1 MVVGI
6 IRWIGGY
13 FSLII
18 NIKDKDARMKKV
30 KRKVLKPTNLDAI
43 KAMRRGGREA
53 EMELLG
59 PGFHSHSRVH
69 KSEKIY
75 TRKKK
80 HKGGW

>member
-1 MVVGI
+1 
-6 IRWIGGY
+6 
-13 FSLII
+13 
-18 NIKDKDARMKKV
+18 MKKV
-30 KRKVLKPTNLDAI
+30 KKKILKATNLDAI

-59 PGFHSHSRVH
+59 PGFHSHNRIH
-69 KSEKIY
+69 KSDKIY

>member
-1 MVVGI
+1 
-6 IRWIGGY
+6 
-13 FSLII
+13 
-18 NIKDKDARMKKV
+18 MKK
-30 KRKVLKPTNLDAI
+30 KTITYLDAI

-53 EMELLG
+53 EQELLG
-59 PGFHSHSRVH
+59 PGFHSHNKIH

>member
-1 MVVGI
+1 MFS
-6 IRWIGGY
+6 Y
-13 FSLII
+13 FLLSY
-18 NIKDKDARMKKV
+18 NIKGKALRMKKL
-30 KRKVLKPTNLDAI
+30 KKKILKPSTLDAI

-59 PGFHSHSRVH
+59 PGFHSHKRVH

-80 HKGGW
+80 HKGRW

>member
-1 MVVGI
+1 
-6 IRWIGGY
+6 
-13 FSLII
+13 
-18 NIKDKDARMKKV
+18 MKKR
-30 KRKVLKPTNLDAI
+30 RKYILKPSTLDAI

-59 PGFHSHSRVH
+59 LGFHSHNKVH

-75 TRKKK
+75 SRKKK

>member
-1 MVVGI
+1 
-6 IRWIGGY
+6 
-13 FSLII
+13 
-18 NIKDKDARMKKV
+18 MKN
-30 KRKVLKPTNLDAI
+30 LKKKTMKPLTLDVI

-59 PGFHSHSRVH
+59 LGFHSYTKIH
-69 KSEKIY
+69 KSDKVY

>member
-1 MVVGI
+1 
-6 IRWIGGY
+6 
-13 FSLII
+13 
-18 NIKDKDARMKKV
+18 MKKV
-30 KRKVLKPTNLDAI
+30 KRKILNPTDLDAI

-53 EMELLG
+53 EMEMLG
-59 PGFHSHSRVH
+59 PGFHSHKKIH

>member
-1 MVVGI
+1 
-6 IRWIGGY
+6 
-13 FSLII
+13 
-18 NIKDKDARMKKV
+18 MKKL
-30 KRKVLKPTNLDAI
+30 KKKILKPSTLEAI

-59 PGFHSHSRVH
+59 PDFHSHNRVH
-69 KSEKIY
+69 KSVKIY

>member
-1 MVVGI
+1 
-6 IRWIGGY
+6 
-13 FSLII
+13 
-18 NIKDKDARMKKV
+18 MKRTK
-30 KRKVLKPTNLDAI
+30 KKKLQPTNLDAI

-59 PGFHSHSRVH
+59 PGFHSHNRIH
-69 KSEKIY
+69 KSDKVY

>member
-1 MVVGI
+1 
-6 IRWIGGY
+6 
-13 FSLII
+13 
-18 NIKDKDARMKKV
+18 MKKV
-30 KRKVLKPTNLDAI
+30 KNKILKATYLDAI

-59 PGFHSHSRVH
+59 PGFHSHNKIH
-69 KSEKIY
+69 KSDKLY

>member
-1 MVVGI
+1 
-6 IRWIGGY
+6 
-13 FSLII
+13 
-18 NIKDKDARMKKV
+18 MKK
-30 KRKVLKPTNLDAI
+30 LKKKIMKLSTLDAI
-43 KAMRRGGREA
+43 KAIRRGGREA

-59 PGFHSHSRVH
+59 PGFHSHNKIH

>member
-1 MVVGI
+1 
-6 IRWIGGY
+6 
-13 FSLII
+13 
-18 NIKDKDARMKKV
+18 MKK
-30 KRKVLKPTNLDAI
+30 LKKKTFKSSTLDAI

-59 PGFHSHSRVH
+59 PGFHSHNKIH

-80 HKGGW
+80 HKEGW

>member
-1 MVVGI
+1 
-6 IRWIGGY
+6 
-13 FSLII
+13 
-18 NIKDKDARMKKV
+18 MKKL
-30 KRKVLKPTNLDAI
+30 KKKILKPSTLDAI
-43 KAMRRGGREA
+43 KAMRRGGRET

-59 PGFHSHSRVH
+59 PGFHSHNKVH